1 MSKYLIPAAVAA
13 TLAAVSPVQAQ
24 QAVAPAKVA
33 VVDLD
38 RITRECNACKTAAAA
53 LQQQVAA
60 YESRAQQLQS
70 SLGPEAQYLDG
81 ALKALGGKEPD
92 AALKTRIETFQ
103 RNQQA
108 AAQELQGQQQTI
120 QRNQAYVREQLLT
133 KLQGLYV
140 PTMTK
145 RGATVLIEVGT
156 TLAYDPQFDVTN
168 DLLAAVNASLTSL
181 QAVAPAQPA
190 QGQAPAA
197 PAAPR
202 PTTQTP
208 PGR

>member
-1 MSKYLIPAAVAA
+1 MSKYLIPAAMVAA
-13 TLAAVSPVQAQ
+13 LSAVSPAMAQ

-53 LQQQVAA
+53 LQQQVATFEA
-60 YESRAQQLQS
+60 RAQQLQG

-81 ALKALGGKEPD
+81 ALKALNGKEPD
-92 AALKTRIETFQ
+92 AALKARLDTFQ

-108 AAQELQGQQQTI
+108 ASQELQGQKEQI
-120 QRNQAYVREQLLT
+120 DRNQAYVRQQLVT

-145 RGATVLIEVGT
+145 RGATVLVEVGT

-168 DLLAAVNASLTSL
+168 DLLAAVNASLTAL
-181 QAVAPAQPA
+181 QAVAPAPQAAPS
-190 QGQAPAA
+190 APAA
-197 PAAPR
+197 APQQRPAT
-202 PTTQTP
+202 PT
-208 PGR
+208 PGGR